1 MKIRAKTK
9 LYLVLAIT
17 GIVLAVVSKL
27 ALHNIWNN
35 MQIAAAIGIGAGLFG
50 FGLAKYRFSRWE
62 EKNPEFMKQNAI
74 EAIDE
79 RNQLI
84 RSKAQALSGEVLHW
98 LMIAGAWIAIF
109 FNAPLWITLVFVG
122 VFLLKTILD
131 FVIMAYYQRK
141 L

>member
-35 MQIAAAIGIGAGLFG
+35 TQIAAAIGIGA
-50 FGLAKYRFSRWE
+50 RFSRWE